1 MNISVI
7 LPLFLFMI
15 IFFMIGFWANRY
27 VKSSNSFLQEYFLGG
42 RELGGFVLAMTMI
55 ATYGSASSFI
65 GGPGVAYTKG
75 LGWVLLSMA
84 QLPMGYFVLMVLGKK
99 FAIIARKNNYVTI
112 IDFLKDRYQSNV
124 IVLISALSIII
135 FLFSAMTAQWVGGAR
150 LIESLTGLNYIPSL
164 FIFAVSVLVYVII
177 GGFRAVALSDTVQGM
192 IMLVGTIILLVGT
205 IIAGGGM
212 SNIMAELVEINPNLI
227 SPFGSEQELTPI
239 YVSSFWILVGVG
251 VIGLPQIAVRAMSYK
266 DSKAMHKAIIIG
278 TFVIGTIMFGMHLI
292 GVLARAVIPGI
303 EIGDKVMPTL
313 TLEVLPP
320 LLAGI
325 VLSAPMAAIM
335 STVNALLIMVSSTV
349 VKDIYLNF
357 IKKDATEKQIKNT
370 SLIVTTIIGL
380 AVLLFAL
387 NPPDL
392 LVWLNLFSFG
402 GLESVFIWPI
412 VFGLYWSRGNKYGAC
427 ISMIVGMGSYIVI
440 DRFFANPFGLYMV
453 ILPILLSLVTFIL
466 GSILVSGNARGHP
479 KDLCVWREDLV

>member
-1 MNISVI
+1 MNIEVI
-7 LPLFLFMI
+7 LPLLLFMM
-15 IFFMIGFWANRY
+15 IFFMIGFWANTY
-27 VKSSNSFLQEYFLGG
+27 VKSTNSFLQEYFLGG

-84 QLPMGYFVLMVLGKK
+84 QLPTGYFVLMVLGKK

-112 IDFLKDRYQSNV
+112 IDFLKDRYQSKV

-135 FLFSAMTAQWVGGAR
+135 FLFSSMTAQWIGGAR
-150 LIESLTGLNYIPSL
+150 LIESLTGLAYIPAL
-164 FIFAVSVLVYVII
+164 FIFAISVLVYVII

-192 IMLVGTIILLVGT
+192 IMLIGTIILLVGT
-205 IIAGGGM
+205 IIAGGGL
-212 SNIMAELVEINPNLI
+212 SNIFLELVSINPNLI

-278 TFVIGTIMFGMHLI
+278 TLVIGTIMFGMHLI

-335 STVNALLIMVSSTV
+335 STVNALLILVSSTV

-357 IKKDATEKQIKNT
+357 IKPDAAEKQIKRT
-370 SLIVTTIIGL
+370 SLIVTTVIGL

-412 VFGLYWSRGNKYGAC
+412 LFGLYWSRGNKYGA
-427 ISMIVGMGSYIVI
+427 IASMVVGMSSYIVI
-440 DRFFANPFGLYMV
+440 DRFFTNPFGLHTV
-453 ILPILLSLVTFIL
+453 ILPILLSLITFIL
-466 GSILVSGNARGHP
+466 GSILVSGTARRHS
-479 KDLCVWREDLV
+479 